1 MLVKNDTGLI
11 VVDVQGKLARL
22 VHDSKSVVANLTK
35 LIQGAKVLGLPI
47 LWLEQNPDK
56 LGSTV
61 EELSEL
67 LAGQSPITKFTF
79 DAGKEPEFVSALHS
93 TDVKTWLICG
103 IEAHI
108 CVYQTATH
116 LKNLGFEVELVADCV
131 ASRTKANKKL
141 AISKLTS
148 KGIGM
153 TGLEMCLYEL
163 VGDCRTE
170 EFKSILKLIK

>member
-22 VHDSKSVVANLTK
+22 VHDSKSMVANIAK
-35 LIQGAKVLGLPI
+35 LVQGAQVLGLPI

-56 LGSTV
+56 LGPTV
-61 EELSEL
+61 QEISEL
-67 LAGQSPITKFTF
+67 LAGQSPITKYTF
-79 DAGKEPEFVSALHS
+79 DAGKEPDFVSAVHS

-108 CVYQTATH
+108 CVYQSASH
-116 LKNLGFEVELVADCV
+116 LKNLGFEVELVGDCI
-131 ASRTKANKKL
+131 ASRSKTNKKL
-141 AISKLTS
+141 AIAKLTA
-148 KGIGM
+148 KGIGI

-163 VGDCRTE
+163 VGDCRSE